1 MSQVRR
7 PILLSSLVAFCWVI
21 FSIEARAED
30 FDSWRA
36 GLATE
41 AKEAGISAETIE
53 ATLLHIELLPNVV
66 KLDRA
71 QPEFITT
78 FLDYYGKRVNA
89 RKIARGQELL
99 FAYAPLL
106 EDLEAQY
113 GVPGALLIAFWGME
127 TNFGSFKGNIDTFS
141 TLTTLAND
149 GRRATFFRKQLLDAM
164 QLADDG
170 HVVVGEL
177 QGSWAGAF
185 GHMQF
190 MPSTMRVYGMDGDGD
205 RRIDL
210 INSIEDALTSAA
222 NYLSQAGWRSKEPAM
237 IEVQLPGD
245 FAWQEATLKTK
256 KPLKIWQAQGV
267 ELALNPVPEDIAIS
281 DSDPDKIAETQI
293 RHHQEVTPGN
303 QDNKTNIVNNTAAN
317 GTNIKRPVQRKWPMV
332 DGLARVLLP
341 QGWRGPAFMVFDNF
355 DVIMEWNRSVNYAWS
370 VAQFAKELEGGPAIM
385 GGQFADAGGLTFNQM
400 FELQS
405 ALNSLGF
412 DAGKPDGFPGL
423 ETQAA
428 LRAYQVKH
436 QLPADGYANLAMFEH
451 VMQQINPAKP
461 TETSP
466 LKDLNTLEK

>member
-1 MSQVRR
+1 MNLRR
-7 PILLSSLVAFCWVI
+7 LPIFSSSVAAFCCVVL
-21 FSIEARAED
+21 STEPRAED

-41 AKEAGISAETIE
+41 AKQAGISAETIE
-53 ATLLHIELLPNVV
+53 ATLRHIELLPNVV

-89 RKIARGQELL
+89 KKIAKGQELL

-106 EDLEAQY
+106 DDLEDRY

-149 GRRATFFRKQLLDAM
+149 GRRATFFRNQLLDAM
-164 QLADDG
+164 HLADDG

-210 INSIEDALTSAA
+210 TNSIEDALTSAA
-222 NYLSQAGWRSKEPAM
+222 NYLSQAGWRAHEPA
-237 IEVQLPGD
+237 IVEVQLPGNFHWQD
-245 FAWQEATLKTK
+245 ANLKSNKTLKAWQ
-256 KPLKIWQAQGV
+256 QQGV
-267 ELALNPVPEDIAIS
+267 ELALKPALEDIAIS
-281 DSDPDKIAETQI
+281 DSDPGKIAETQI
-293 RHHQEVTPGN
+293 RHAE
-303 QDNKTNIVNNTAAN
+303 DKTSAADSMQ
-317 GTNIKRPVQRKWPMV
+317 GIGKSDDLGIKVIHSAAPPKKWPLV
-332 DGLARVLLP
+332 AGPARIVIP

-355 DVIMEWNRSVNYAWS
+355 DVIMEWNRSVNYALS
-370 VAQFAKELEGGPAIM
+370 VAQFAKVLEGGPAIM

-400 FELQS
+400 FELQN
-405 ALNSLGF
+405 ALNILGF

-423 ETQAA
+423 QTQAA
-428 LRAYQVKH
+428 LREYQLKH
-436 QLPADGYANLAMFEH
+436 RLPADGYANLSMFDH
-451 VMQQINPAKP
+451 IMQQINPAKP

-466 LKDLNTLEK
+466 LEDLNTLKE